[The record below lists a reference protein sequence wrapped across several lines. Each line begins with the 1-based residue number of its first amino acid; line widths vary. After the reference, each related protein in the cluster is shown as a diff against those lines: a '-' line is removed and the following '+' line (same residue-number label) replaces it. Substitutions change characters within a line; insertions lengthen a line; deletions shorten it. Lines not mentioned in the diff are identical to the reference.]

1 MLAAAPT
8 LAAGAATL
16 DAAMASRGA
25 VSSDAAAAA
34 RVAAAPSFFLASSS
48 VPMPPPARAR
58 GRPKGSGKLTE
69 TARRERRRVNNR
81 KAAQRSTAKKLD
93 RQQQLERDNLDLR
106 QEIELV
112 KRHLVIHQH
121 LTGTEGSVD
130 LRLHVQ
136 NWSQPNREPDQSQ
149 VTKYHSVGY
158 P

>member
-1 MLAAAPT
+1 
-8 LAAGAATL
+8 
-16 DAAMASRGA
+16 
-25 VSSDAAAAA
+25 
-34 RVAAAPSFFLASSS
+34 
-48 VPMPPPARAR
+48 
-58 GRPKGSGKLTE
+58 
-69 TARRERRRVNNR
+69 VNNR